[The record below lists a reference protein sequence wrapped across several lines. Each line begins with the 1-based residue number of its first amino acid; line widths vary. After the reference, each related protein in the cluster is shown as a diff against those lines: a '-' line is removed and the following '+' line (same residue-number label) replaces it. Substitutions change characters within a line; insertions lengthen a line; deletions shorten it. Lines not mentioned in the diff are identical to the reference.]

1 MSKLPENEVKDFQK
15 AFAELHSEM
24 GKAVVGCRE
33 IIRDMLVCFFAG
45 GNLLIESSP
54 GLGKTLLV
62 KTLSR
67 VIDLKFS
74 RIQFTPD
81 LMPADILGTNIVT
94 EGSDGK
100 RYFEFQKGPI
110 FTQLL
115 LADEI
120 NRATPKTQSALLEA
134 MQERRVTIAGKT
146 YDLEKPYY
154 VVATQN
160 PQDTDGT
167 YSMPEAQLDRFF
179 FKLMLQKPAIDSMR
193 EISQQASSASDS
205 DLRRVIDGPR
215 AEEFKKLVLAVEAPR
230 TLRQFAIK
238 LVLLTH
244 PSSEMSLATAKKYL
258 RYGSSPR
265 GVQALILGAKVLA
278 LIDGRSEAAPKDVM
292 GVARQVLGHR
302 LMMNFEGEAE
312 SITAASILDE
322 AFKSK
327 ELASVA

>member
-1 MSKLPENEVKDFQK
+1 MSRLPEAEVKDFQR
-15 AFAELHSEM
+15 AFSDLEAEM
-24 GKAVVGCRE
+24 GKVVVGCRG

-74 RIQFTPD
+74 RVQFTPD
-81 LMPADILGTNIVT
+81 LMPADILGTNIVA

-146 YDLEKPYY
+146 HDLEQPYF

-179 FKLMLQKPAIDSMR
+179 FKLHLEKPDIGAMR
-193 EISQQASSASDS
+193 AISQQSSSANDTE
-205 DLRRVIDGPR
+205 LRRIINGAQ
-215 AEEFKKLVLAVEAPR
+215 AEAFKRLVLSVEAPR

-238 LVLLTH
+238 LILITQ
-244 PSSEMSLATAKKYL
+244 PGSAMSLASAKKYL

-278 LIDGRSEAAPKDVM
+278 LIDGRDTAESRDVI

-302 LMMNFEGEAE
+302 LMLNFEGEAE
-312 SITAASILDE
+312 NVTPFSILDE
-322 AFKSK
+322 AFKAK
-327 ELASVA
+327 ELATVA

>member
-1 MSKLPENEVKDFQK
+1 
-15 AFAELHSEM
+15 
-24 GKAVVGCRE
+24 
-33 IIRDMLVCFFAG
+33 
-45 GNLLIESSP
+45 
-54 GLGKTLLV
+54 
-62 KTLSR
+62 
-67 VIDLKFS
+67 
-74 RIQFTPD
+74 
-81 LMPADILGTNIVT
+81 
-94 EGSDGK
+94 
-100 RYFEFQKGPI
+100 
-110 FTQLL
+110 
-115 LADEI
+115 
-120 NRATPKTQSALLEA
+120 
-134 MQERRVTIAGKT
+134 VTIAGKT

>member
-1 MSKLPENEVKDFQK
+1 MSRLPEQEIRSFQR
-15 AFAELHSEM
+15 AFAELQAEM
-24 GKAVVGCRE
+24 AKSVVGCDE
-33 IIRDMLVCFFAG
+33 VIRDILICFFAG

-67 VIDLKFS
+67 VVDLKFS
-74 RIQFTPD
+74 RVQFTPD

-94 EGSDGK
+94 EGTDGK

-134 MQERRVTIAGKT
+134 MQERRATIAGKT

-179 FKLMLQKPAIDSMR
+179 FKLQLEKPAIANM
-193 EISQQASSASDS
+193 
-205 DLRRVIDGPR
+205 
-215 AEEFKKLVLAVEAPR
+215 
-230 TLRQFAIK
+230 
-238 LVLLTH
+238 
-244 PSSEMSLATAKKYL
+244 
-258 RYGSSPR
+258 
-265 GVQALILGAKVLA
+265 
-278 LIDGRSEAAPKDVM
+278 
-292 GVARQVLGHR
+292 
-302 LMMNFEGEAE
+302 
-312 SITAASILDE
+312 
-322 AFKSK
+322 
-327 ELASVA
+327 

>member
-1 MSKLPENEVKDFQK
+1 
-15 AFAELHSEM
+15 
-24 GKAVVGCRE
+24 
-33 IIRDMLVCFFAG
+33 
-45 GNLLIESSP
+45 
-54 GLGKTLLV
+54 
-62 KTLSR
+62 
-67 VIDLKFS
+67 
-74 RIQFTPD
+74 
-81 LMPADILGTNIVT
+81 
-94 EGSDGK
+94 
-100 RYFEFQKGPI
+100 
-110 FTQLL
+110 
-115 LADEI
+115 
-120 NRATPKTQSALLEA
+120 
-134 MQERRVTIAGKT
+134 
-146 YDLEKPYY
+146 
-154 VVATQN
+154 
-160 PQDTDGT
+160 
-167 YSMPEAQLDRFF
+167 
-179 FKLMLQKPAIDSMR
+179 MR

-292 GVARQVLGHR
+292 GVARQVLDHR

>member
-1 MSKLPENEVKDFQK
+1 MSKLPENEIKDFQRT
-15 AFAELHSEM
+15 FGELEAEMS
-24 GKAVVGCRE
+24 KAVVGCQDV
-33 IIRDMLVCFFAG
+33 IRDMLICFFAG

-67 VIDLKFS
+67 VIDLQFS

-81 LMPADILGTNIVT
+81 LMPADILGTNIVA
-94 EGSDGK
+94 EGADGK

-154 VVATQN
+154 VIATQN

-179 FKLMLQKPAIDSMR
+179 FKLTLAKPAIASMR
-193 EISQQASSASDS
+193 EISQQASSSSDTE
-205 DLRRVIDGPR
+205 LRRVIDGP
-215 AEEFKKLVLAVEAPR
+215 
-230 TLRQFAIK
+230 T
-238 LVLLTH
+238 
-244 PSSEMSLATAKKYL
+244 S
-258 RYGSSPR
+258 
-265 GVQALILGAKVLA
+265 
-278 LIDGRSEAAPKDVM
+278 
-292 GVARQVLGHR
+292 
-302 LMMNFEGEAE
+302 
-312 SITAASILDE
+312 
-322 AFKSK
+322 
-327 ELASVA
+327 